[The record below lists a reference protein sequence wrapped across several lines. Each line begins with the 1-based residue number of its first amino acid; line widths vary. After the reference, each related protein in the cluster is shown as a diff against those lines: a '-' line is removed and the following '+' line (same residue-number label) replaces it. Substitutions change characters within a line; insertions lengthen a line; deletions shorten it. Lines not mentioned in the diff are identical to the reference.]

1 MSEAANLT
9 GIKLHPLSLA
19 INFVAGLP
27 QLIIPI
33 VALSFGARNAS
44 ENGIFLIVAPIILLV
59 TLAVQAIIWM
69 RFRYYIGEDD
79 IRIESGLFNR
89 TARSI
94 PYDRIQDVS
103 IEEKLLP
110 RIFDLAE
117 VKFDTGGGGGK
128 AGDEAKLSYVLAS
141 DAVALRE
148 TIRSRKMGISALESS
163 NPINA
168 LQETESETLFS
179 MDNRRV
185 LTLGFYSFSLVI
197 LAVLAGL
204 AQQFDFLLPF
214 DLWDFKAW
222 IGAASDRGVSIDAIS
237 ANARIFGA
245 IVATLGLLALGV
257 ATGIITTFLREYGY
271 QLDLTP
277 KGFRRRRGLLSKT
290 DVVIPMGRVQAAVI
304 STGPIRKLRGWHAL
318 HFVSMAKDG
327 ANGTDHV
334 AAPFAKLHEI
344 APIIAITNIDPIS
357 QDVVFEKSPIG
368 PWIDRW
374 VILSLLILIIFAA
387 TYFIADITAYWILPL
402 IALLAPIYYFRWRR
416 EMHAV
421 NDTQIYSKHGWWR
434 EKTTIALQTHVQSV
448 SIFQGPINRM
458 RGLARIHFGIAGGY
472 LIIRTIPVEKAKL
485 IQEQVLNI
493 AAPIDFSALD
503 NLIDHR
509 IIE

>member
-1 MSEAANLT
+1 MSDAENLT
-9 GIKLHPLSLA
+9 GIKLHPLSLV

-33 VALSFGARNAS
+33 IALSFGARNAS

-69 RFRYYIGEDD
+69 RFRYYIGQDD

-89 TARSI
+89 NARSI

-103 IEEKLLP
+103 IEEKLLA

-128 AGDEAKLSYVLAS
+128 AGDEAKLSYVHAS

-148 TIRSRKMGISALESS
+148 TVRSRKMGISDLEASD
-163 NPINA
+163 PINSP
-168 LQETESETLFS
+168 QETESETLFT

-222 IGAASDRGVSIDAIS
+222 IGAASDRGVAIDTIS
-237 ANARIFGA
+237 TNARIVGA
-245 IVATLGLLALGV
+245 AIAVLSLIALGV
-257 ATGIITTFLREYGY
+257 ATGMITTFLREYGY
-271 QLDLTP
+271 RLDLTP

-290 DVVIPMGRVQAAVI
+290 DVVIPMGRVQAAML
-304 STGPIRKLRGWHAL
+304 STGPIRKLRGWYAL

-327 ANGTDHV
+327 ENGSHHV
-334 AAPFAKLHEI
+334 AAPFAKLNEI
-344 APIIAITNIDPIS
+344 DPIIAITNIDPIS
-357 QDVVFEKSPIG
+357 QNVVFERSPIG

-374 VILSLLILIIFAA
+374 VLLSCIILCVFIAIYVALDVALYWLLPIVILI
-387 TYFIADITAYWILPL
+387 
-402 IALLAPIYYFRWRR
+402 APIFYFRWRR
-416 EMHAV
+416 EMHAI
-421 NDTQIYSKHGWWR
+421 DSYQIYSRHGWWN
-434 EKTTIALQTHVQSV
+434 ESTTIARQTHVQS
-448 SIFQGPINRM
+448 ITILQGPISRF
-458 RGLARIHFGIAGGY
+458 RGLTTIDFGIAGGY
-472 LIIRTIPVEKAKL
+472 FTFRAIPIAKAKL
-485 IQEQVLNI
+485 IQEQVINV

-503 NLIDHR
+503 TLI
-509 IIE
+509 E

>member
-1 MSEAANLT
+1 MSEAENLT
-9 GIKLHPLSLA
+9 EIKLHPLSLV

-27 QLIIPI
+27 QLVIPI
-33 VALSFGARNAS
+33 IALSFGARNAS
-44 ENGIFLIVAPIILLV
+44 ENGIFLIVAPILLLA
-59 TLAVQAIIWM
+59 TLGVQAIIWM
-69 RFRYYIGEDD
+69 RFRYYIGDDD

-103 IEEKLLP
+103 IEEKLLA

-128 AGDEAKLSYVLAS
+128 AGDEAKLSYVLAR

-148 TIRSRKMGISALESS
+148 TVRSRKMAVSVLEGSD
-163 NPINA
+163 PINSQ
-168 LQETESETLFS
+168 QETESETLFT

-214 DLWDFKAW
+214 DLWDFKGW

-237 ANARIFGA
+237 TQARIVGA
-245 IVATLGLLALGV
+245 AFAVLSLIALGV
-257 ATGIITTFLREYGY
+257 ATGMITTFLREYGY
-271 QLDLTP
+271 RLDLTP

-290 DVVIPMGRVQAAVI
+290 DVVIPMGRVQAAML
-304 STGPIRKLRGWHAL
+304 STGPIRKLRGWYAL

-327 ANGTDHV
+327 ENGSHHV
-334 AAPFAKLHEI
+334 AAPFAKLNEI
-344 APIIAITNIDPIS
+344 DPIIAITNIDPIS
-357 QDVVFEKSPIG
+357 PDVVFEKGPIG
-368 PWIDRW
+368 PWIDGW
-374 VILSLLILIIFAA
+374 ALTSLLILIGFTA
-387 TYFIADITAYWILPL
+387 TYFIANITAYWILPL
-402 IALLAPIYYFRWRR
+402 VVVLAPIYYFRWQR

-421 NDTQIYSKHGWWR
+421 SYHQIYSKHGWWR
-434 EKTTIALQTHVQSV
+434 EKTIIARQTHVQSV

-472 LIIRTIPVEKAKL
+472 CVFRAIPIAKAKL
-485 IQEQVLNI
+485 IQKQVLNV

-503 NLIDHR
+503 TLI
-509 IIE
+509 E